1 MANKSLKYKRVILK
15 LGGELFGR
23 KDGWGISFSAYE
35 KIAKDIIKIKE
46 KNSIQLAIVV
56 GAGNIFRGREV
67 GGQGVDETVA
77 DYMGMLGTVI
87 NGLALQEVLERLGMP
102 TRMMTAL
109 EMKFIAEPFIRRKA
123 IRHLE
128 KGRIVIFAGGTGSPF
143 FTTDSAATLRACE
156 INCDVILKATNVDGI
171 YSEDPQKN
179 PKATR
184 FSNLTYKQAIEKNLE
199 VMDATAF
206 ALCWKKKKPILV
218 FSVKDIGKIPEIV
231 RGKKIG
237 TLVADEI

>member
-1 MANKSLKYKRVILK
+1 
-15 LGGELFGR
+15 
-23 KDGWGISFSAYE
+23 
-35 KIAKDIIKIKE
+35 
-46 KNSIQLAIVV
+46 
-56 GAGNIFRGREV
+56 
-67 GGQGVDETVA
+67 
-77 DYMGMLGTVI
+77 
-87 NGLALQEVLERLGMP
+87 LALQEVLERLGMP

-109 EMKFIAEPFIRRKA
+109 EMKSIAEPFIRRKA

-143 FTTDSAATLRACE
+143 FTTDSAAALRACE

-184 FSNLTYKQAIEKNLE
+184 FSNLTYKQVIEKNLE

>member
-1 MANKSLKYKRVILK
+1 MVDTKLKYKRVILK
-15 LGGELFGR
+15 LGGELFGK

-35 KIAKDIIKIKE
+35 KIAHNIIKIKE

-56 GAGNIFRGREV
+56 GAGNIFRGREIE
-67 GGQGVDETVA
+67 GRSVDETVA

-87 NGLALQEVLERLGMP
+87 NGLALQEALERLGMP

-109 EMKFIAEPFIRRKA
+109 EMKAIAEPFIRRKA

-143 FTTDSAATLRACE
+143 FTTDSAAALRACE
-156 INCDVILKATNVDGI
+156 INCDAILKATNVDGI

-184 FSNLTYKQAIEKNLE
+184 FSKLTYKQAIEKNLE

-206 ALCWKKKKPILV
+206 ALCWKKKKPIIV

-231 RGKKIG
+231 RGAQIG
-237 TLVADEI
+237 TLVAEK